1 MAFSMQSSG
10 SIEKKNCVEE
20 SLMWR
25 WCIQGEGESLLVN
38 DKKAAMLENIISPT
52 KSIARASSGERR
64 QSSNLIK
71 AIH

>member
-1 MAFSMQSSG
+1 M
-10 SIEKKNCVEE
+10 KL
-20 SLMWR
+20 LMWR
-25 WCIQGEGESLLVN
+25 WCIQGEVESLLVN